1 VLVDKAKAIKLALTE
16 SSNSLLNVVRASS
29 AAERSIGHAILLLA
43 ITHRQDGARPPP
55 ESPYSRL
62 FRRKALILQEIGKD
76 YGHRKVA
83 IV

>member
-1 VLVDKAKAIKLALTE
+1 
-16 SSNSLLNVVRASS
+16 LLNVVRASS

-55 ESPYSRL
+55 ESHYSRL